1 MSGED
6 GYVQP
11 IRAKV
16 VAEQINK
23 HKQLLPGHHV
33 STHQQIQAL
42 YQLFNE
48 EISISDIFAL
58 GEYKINQI
66 YDKMMDINKYMDLD
80 DGITPYIEDSN
91 RHNHNNKSLDNAI
104 CIPVMFLHLVPN

>member
-1 MSGED
+1 MSGDD

-16 VAEQINK
+16 VAQQMK
-23 HKQLLPGHHV
+23 KQKKLLAGHHI

-42 YQLFNE
+42 YELFKE
-48 EISISDIFAL
+48 EIPISVIIAL
-58 GEYKINQI
+58 GECKINQI
-66 YDKMMDINKYMDLD
+66 YDKMMDLDKYMDLD

-91 RHNHNNKSLDNAI
+91 RHNHNNKSLENVLS
-104 CIPVMFLHLVPN
+104 IPGMFLHL